1 MSNKS
6 VFNKIPIFGM
16 IHLAG
21 ISPVKRALDE
31 ISLFEEEGLDGVI
44 VENYH
49 GPVERVIDTLEEMA
63 KLNSKLLIGVNVLP
77 NGYELAFSLAHQY
90 NADFIQLDYVAGTYN
105 NGRRLN
111 LLDYREERKK
121 HPTTLVLGGVWPKYY
136 TPIPGSD
143 LKKDLLEGMQRADA
157 IVVTGAGTGKETP
170 LEKIQQFRSVLGNHP
185 LIVGAGLTV
194 ENVYP
199 QLSIADGAIVGS
211 YFKKDNLTENQVD
224 RKKVKKFMSKVEEVR
239 RYRSVL

>member
-1 MSNKS
+1 
-6 VFNKIPIFGM
+6 M

-31 ISLFEEEGLDGVI
+31 ISLFEQEGLDGVI

-49 GPVERVIDTLEEMA
+49 SRKIEDVIDTLEQTK
-63 KLNSKLLIGVNVLP
+63 KLNLKLSIGINVLP
-77 NGYELAFSLAHQY
+77 NDFEMAFTLAHEY
-90 NADFIQLDYVAGTYN
+90 KADFIQLDHVAGVYGTDTK
-105 NGRRLN
+105 LN
-111 LLDYREERKK
+111 FPEYDAFRHEYPKV
-121 HPTTLVLGGVWPKYY
+121 LVLGGVWPKYY

-224 RKKVKKFMSKVEEVR
+224 RKKVKDFMSKVEEVR